1 MSTDEKE
8 RKKVRLVPGNLRL
21 MQKTSMAI
29 FRLTHWEL
37 VYRNQEIPEEGIH
50 LVITMKRKLTTEMMT
65 TYLPTTLLLLIA
77 YSTTFFKPCFFEA
90 ALSVNLTTM
99 LVMTTIFISKM
110 ESLPATSYMK
120 MIDIWLILCQLAPF
134 AQVVLITAMEYLRKD
149 EFENER
155 KEGVVSCIKTQEELP
170 NVEDKLQDA
179 GVVKVSRGSQNHQQ
193 RKYKMFTMSGLQ
205 FIGEFLSLKCGSH
218 SERFKSYIVLY
229 FQGEC

>member
-120 MIDIWLILCQLAPF
+120 MIDIWLILCQLVPF
-134 AQVVLITAMEYLRKD
+134 AQVVLLAAMEFLREEKQ
-149 EFENER
+149 ETELRRNR
-155 KEGVVSCIKTQEELP
+155 VSTGRT
-170 NVEDKLQDA
+170 DKGKPREQCA
-179 GVVKVSRGSQNHQQ
+179 V
-193 RKYKMFTMSGLQ
+193 
-205 FIGEFLSLKCGSH
+205 
-218 SERFKSYIVLY
+218 
-229 FQGEC
+229 

>member
-1 MSTDEKE
+1 MSTDEKQ
-8 RKKVRLVPGNLRL
+8 RKKIRLVPGNLRL

-29 FRLTHWEL
+29 FRLTHWDL

-134 AQVVLITAMEYLRKD
+134 AQVVLITTMEYFRKD
-149 EFENER
+149 EYGNESE
-155 KEGVVSCIKTQEELP
+155 EGMETNIKTPANLHSGVQGT
-170 NVEDKLQDA
+170 LQA
-179 GVVKVSRGSQNHQQ
+179 VGGVKVSQGWR
-193 RKYKMFTMSGLQ
+193 T
-205 FIGEFLSLKCGSH
+205 EV
-218 SERFKSYIVLY
+218 SE
-229 FQGEC
+229 

>member
-29 FRLTHWEL
+29 FRLTHWDL

-134 AQVVLITAMEYLRKD
+134 AQVVLITTMEYFRKD
-149 EFENER
+149 EYGNESE
-155 KEGVVSCIKTQEELP
+155 EGMETNMKIPANLHSGVQGT
-170 NVEDKLQDA
+170 LQA
-179 GVVKVSRGSQNHQQ
+179 VGGVKVSQGWRTSQKGKQQ
-193 RKYKMFTMSGLQ
+193 ILNISGMQ
-205 FIGEFLSLKCGSH
+205 IIGEF
-218 SERFKSYIVLY
+218 F
-229 FQGEC
+229 F

>member
-8 RKKVRLVPGNLRL
+8 RKKIRLVPGNLRL

-29 FRLTHWEL
+29 FRLTHWDL

-110 ESLPATSYMK
+110 ESLPPTSETK
-120 MIDIWLILCQLAPF
+120 MIDMWLILCQLVPFIEVILVTAVEYYREDPQPKRKEETNTHDDTMSLVLMEMYSGKKQQNSPKKKKNAVDTSDSKKKARRNKIQIPF
-134 AQVVLITAMEYLRKD
+134 ANLRRLTCVPYLH
-149 EFENER
+149 
-155 KEGVVSCIKTQEELP
+155 T
-170 NVEDKLQDA
+170 
-179 GVVKVSRGSQNHQQ
+179 
-193 RKYKMFTMSGLQ
+193 
-205 FIGEFLSLKCGSH
+205 IGE
-218 SERFKSYIVLY
+218 
-229 FQGEC
+229 

>member
-29 FRLTHWEL
+29 FRLTHWDL

-134 AQVVLITAMEYLRKD
+134 AQVVLITTMEYIRKD
-149 EFENER
+149 EYGNESE
-155 KEGVVSCIKTQEELP
+155 EGMETNMKIPANLHSGVQGT
-170 NVEDKLQDA
+170 LQA
-179 GVVKVSRGSQNHQQ
+179 VGGVKVSQGWRTSQKGKQQ
-193 RKYKMFTMSGLQ
+193 ILNISVMQ
-205 FIGEFLSLKCGSH
+205 IIGEFFFIK
-218 SERFKSYIVLY
+218 RFKY
-229 FQGEC
+229 